1 MEHSDPKYFILTVL
15 LFIWNGQGGFSQGLV
30 IGHDQAHLEDLKSIP
45 PEWIDSARTK
55 LRIVYWHTSHG
66 SHITSGMSR
75 LDAFRGDN
83 GVYARAEERLPGVL
97 YLVDYFGDLSD
108 GEDTWPQTTRDYL
121 DDPANQDIN
130 VVMWSWCQILGHD
143 GDEDPGYC
151 SKMDSLISEYGPGG
165 SKITSGQR
173 SVPVQFV
180 YMTGHVNGQ
189 GEEGRTNQINNYI
202 RNHCIAHERIL
213 YDFADIES
221 WDPDDQYFLDD
232 SVSDDCSYL
241 VNGER
246 TGNWAEEWIAG
257 KVMMDG
263 EDDSLH
269 NEPNGGDWFQC
280 TAEHSHPVNANMKA
294 YAAWYMFARLAGWRI
309 LVDSLDIKGA
319 GDSTTIS
326 TDGGTLQVKAEI
338 FPAGADDTTL
348 TWSVINVTGDAT
360 ISPSG
365 LLQAVSNG
373 TVTVV
378 ATANDGSGI
387 TDSLEVVIT
396 HQHIPLSSITLAG
409 EGGSSTIDRDS
420 GTLQLYANV
429 LPADATDTT
438 LTWSVINGTG
448 QASISQ
454 NGLLEAI
461 RDGTVTVVA
470 TANDGSGVSDS
481 LVVTI
486 SNQIVLVTAINLW
499 GEGGDTAIT
508 RDNGTLQ
515 IHALVSPSE
524 ADDTTITWSVRNGTG
539 KATVSQ
545 TGLLKALYDG
555 TVTVVA
561 TANDGSGVKDSLEVA
576 ISNQEIVL
584 VSSISLSGTAGS
596 TSISQDQGTL
606 QIIATIL
613 PADADDTT
621 LNWSVINQTGK
632 ASISDEGLLQADSN
646 GTVTVVATAR
656 DSSGVSDSLLI
667 TISNQLVLVDSIA
680 LFVAGGLPS
689 IDRLG
694 GSLQIQAMVWPTGA
708 SDPTVSW
715 SVINGSG
722 QANISQTGLL
732 QAVSDG
738 TVMVVATAHDGSG
751 VKDSLQ
757 VTITG
762 QTTNLYDPDDP
773 RLIISTDLSNKLL
786 YVHWK
791 DSPGDHCEVRIFSL
805 TGQQV
810 YVGKVHDSRHR
821 VDLSSLATGYYVL
834 HISKTNHIFT
844 PYKFL
849 VK

>member
-1 MEHSDPKYFILTVL
+1 MEHFDPKYFILTTI
-15 LFIWNGQGGFSQGLV
+15 LFICNGQGGFSQGMV

-66 SHITSGMSR
+66 GHITSGMSR
-75 LDAFRGDN
+75 LDAFMGGN
-83 GVYARAEERLPGVL
+83 GVYARAEENLPGVL

-130 VVMWSWCQILGHD
+130 VVMWSWCQIQGHD

-151 SKMDSLISEYGPGG
+151 SKMDSLISEYGPEG
-165 SKITSGQR
+165 SKISSGER

-189 GEEGRTNQINNYI
+189 GEEGHTNQINNYI
-202 RNHCIAHERIL
+202 RNHCIAHDRIL

-232 SVSDDCSYL
+232 YVSDDCSYL

-246 TGNWAEEWIAG
+246 TGNWAEEWITG

-269 NEPNGGDWFQC
+269 NEPHGGDWFQC

-309 LVDSLDIKGA
+309 LVTSLDIKGA
-319 GDSTTIS
+319 GDSATIS
-326 TDGGTLQVKAEI
+326 TEGGTLQMQAEI
-338 FPAGADDTTL
+338 SPAGADDTTL
-348 TWSVINVTGDAT
+348 TWSVINVTGEAT
-360 ISPSG
+360 ISASG

-396 HQHIPLSSITLAG
+396 HQRIPVSSITLAG

-420 GTLQLYANV
+420 GTLQLYAHV
-429 LPADATDTT
+429 LPANATDTT
-438 LTWSVINGTG
+438 LTWTVISGTG
-448 QASISQ
+448 QASISET
-454 NGLLEAI
+454 GLLKAI
-461 RDGTVTVVA
+461 YDGKVTVVA
-470 TANDGSGVSDS
+470 TANDGSGVTDS
-481 LVVTI
+481 LVITI
-486 SNQIVLVTAINLW
+486 TNQIVLVTAINLW

-508 RDNGTLQ
+508 QDNGTLQ
-515 IHALVSPSE
+515 I
-524 ADDTTITWSVRNGTG
+524 
-539 KATVSQ
+539 K
-545 TGLLKALYDG
+545 
-555 TVTVVA
+555 
-561 TANDGSGVKDSLEVA
+561 
-576 ISNQEIVL
+576 
-584 VSSISLSGTAGS
+584 
-596 TSISQDQGTL
+596 
-606 QIIATIL
+606 ATIL
-613 PADADDTT
+613 PAHADDTT
-621 LNWSVINQTGK
+621 LTWSVINETGW
-632 ASISDEGLLQADSN
+632 ASISEGGLLQADSN
-646 GTVTVVATAR
+646 GTVTVVATANGGF
-656 DSSGVSDSLLI
+656 GVSDSLRVS
-667 TISNQLVLVDSIA
+667 ISNQLVQVDSIQLSA
-680 LFVAGGLPS
+680 KGGPAS
-689 IDRLG
+689 IDQPG
-694 GSLQIQAMVWPTGA
+694 GSLQILVAVWPTDA
-708 SDPTVSW
+708 TDTTVSW
-715 SVINGSG
+715 SVVNGSG
-722 QANISQTGLL
+722 QASITQTGLL

-738 TVMVVATAHDGSG
+738 TVTVIATARDGSG
-751 VKDSLQ
+751 VRDSLQ
-757 VTITG
+757 VAISG

-786 YVHWK
+786 YIHWK
-791 DSPGDHCEVRIFSL
+791 DSPGDQCVVRIFSL
-805 TGQQV
+805 NGQQV
-810 YVGKVHDSRHR
+810 YVGEVHDSRHR
-821 VDLSSLATGYYVL
+821 VDLSSLATGYYIL
-834 HISKTNHIFT
+834 QISKTNHIFT